1 MSVSTR
7 ITRRDFLRHA
17 GVGTGALVF
26 GSYISPT
33 GLFGDYL
40 LPYAAPL
47 DPFPEDPK
55 GLPHFVLIEPVLG
68 TIIIMSHRSE
78 MGQGIRSSLAAV
90 LADEL
95 EADWSRVVVRQAD
108 AEALRY
114 AVPNPYRNTNPG
126 SLPTYP
132 IPEEFSQFVDSSR
145 SMALYYKAMRGTGA
159 GIRLVLIRAAA
170 KKWGV
175 KPEECEAV
183 QHKVRHKATGRHFDY
198 GNPLLL
204 LEAGKLGKKQPPT
217 YKEVTDAFK
226 PSTGWRFIN
235 KENMPFVDAKDMA
248 TGKAVYGAD
257 VDLPGMMTAM
267 IVRCPVA
274 NGKVKKFDDRAARAV
289 PGVKWVE
296 EVLPDGFPIVGG
308 VGGGFMPHAGVAVV
322 AENTWAA
329 LQGYRALKDK
339 VEWDLGDPIAAD
351 NAKYDSV
358 EFRKELEKNTKNT
371 DHGDNKQLRNKGD
384 VYPVLNSHPNPVVR
398 SYYVPHLA
406 QTPMEP
412 PVAVARYEN
421 GRCEVWAP
429 TQGPEVM
436 QHYVGLALLRPTFKQ
451 LPEWLLWQVNAHD
464 ESNFQ
469 CAPYLWDAQERF
481 NKKLGEVLAGPASPP
496 LDLPELI
503 RRRDALKK
511 EVRDKVKVH
520 ATLLGG
526 GFGRKS
532 KPDYGV
538 EAAFLASKHPGVPIR
553 VQWTREDDIKFSYHN
568 AASVQYFEA
577 AQDGAGKTTALLQRS
592 AFTSF
597 FATLYPSAPPL
608 FAAARAATLNG
619 GEYPFGSGIERG
631 HGLEDNPFNLKNLR
645 IENCRAENHV
655 RTGWMRSVANI
666 YHAFGICSFA
676 DELAVAARRDSK
688 DYLLELIGEGRS
700 LNQKA
705 LADEGVEFFDNN
717 AFPMDVCGTPYK
729 VIEAYPADTQRLK
742 KVIERVAMESG
753 WDDKVKQYKGM
764 PGRGLGI
771 GAHRAFLSYVAMV
784 IDVTLT
790 DAKDIAG
797 GVLKDSAGNVV
808 KELKINEIWAAID
821 CGIAVNVDRVS
832 AQVEGGVVYGLSL
845 ALRGEITLK
854 KGAVEQNN
862 FDDYP
867 VLRLYQTPKIN
878 VIIMPPHPEP
888 NGDHPDDPVN
898 DAIPTGVGEPPTA
911 PVAPCLANA
920 IAAAGGP
927 RIREVPFFRFVQ
939 IP

>member
-1 MSVSTR
+1 MSIFTR

-17 GVGTGALVF
+17 GIGTGALVV
-26 GSYISPT
+26 GCYISPR
-33 GLFGDYL
+33 GLLAEYL
-40 LPYAAPL
+40 FPITADL
-47 DPFPEDPK
+47 DKDPQ
-55 GLPHFVLIEPVLG
+55 GHPHFVAIEPLLG

-108 AEALRY
+108 ADALRY
-114 AVPNPYRNTNPG
+114 AVPNPYLAPHPE
-126 SLPTYP
+126 SLPKYP
-132 IPEEFSQFVDSSR
+132 VPEEFSQFVDSSR
-145 SMALYYKAMRGTGA
+145 SMALYYSAMRGIGA
-159 GIRLVLIRAAA
+159 GLRLVLVKAAA

-175 KPEECEAV
+175 AETECEAV

-198 GNPLLL
+198 GNLLL
-204 LEAGKLGKKQPPT
+204 LKEAQSFAKNPPSYEEVKK
-217 YKEVTDAFK
+217 ALK
-226 PSTGWRFIN
+226 PSTEWRFIN

-274 NGKVKKFDDRAARAV
+274 NGKVKKFDDRAALAV

-308 VGGGFMPHAGVAVV
+308 VGGGFIPHAGVAVV

-339 VEWDLGDPIAAD
+339 VEWDLGDPIAAG

-358 EFRKELEKNTKNT
+358 KYRKELAENTENR
-371 DHGDNKQLRNKGD
+371 DNKPENRGNQCRNKGD
-384 VYPVLNSHPNPVVR
+384 VDAVFALQPNLVAR

-436 QHYVGLALLRPTFKQ
+436 QHIVGLALLRPKLEQ
-451 LPEWLLWQVNAHD
+451 QPEWLLWQVNAHD
-464 ESNFQ
+464 ESNFE
-469 CAPYLWDAQERF
+469 CAPFLWTAQKHF
-481 NKKLGEVLAGPASPP
+481 NEELGKVLGGLLGLPP
-496 LDLPELI
+496 LDLPALI
-503 RRRDALKK
+503 KLRDDLKK

-520 ATLLGG
+520 VTLLGG

-553 VQWTREDDIKFSYHN
+553 VQWTREDDIRFSYHN
-568 AASVQYFEA
+568 AASIQYFKA

-597 FATLYPSAPPL
+597 FATLFPRAPEL
-608 FAAARAATLNG
+608 AAAARAATLNG

-631 HGLEDNPFNLKNLR
+631 HGLEDNPFDLENLR
-645 IENCRAENHV
+645 IENCRAENHI

-676 DELAVAARRDSK
+676 DELAVAAGRDSK
-688 DYLLELIGEGRS
+688 DYLLELIGKGRS
-700 LNQKA
+700 FSKKDFE
-705 LADEGVEFFDNN
+705 DEGVMFFDNN
-717 AFPMDVCGTPYK
+717 AFPLDACGTPFK
-729 VIEAYPADTQRLK
+729 VLPPYPADTRRLRD
-742 KVIERVAMESG
+742 VIKRVAMESG

-771 GAHRAFLSYVAMV
+771 AAHRAFLSYVAMV

-790 DAKDIAG
+790 DAKDGAG
-797 GVLKDSAGNVV
+797 NVVKDSQGNVV
-808 KELKINEIWAAID
+808 KELKINEIYAAID
-821 CGIAVNVDRVS
+821 CGIAVNVDRVK

-845 ALRGEITLK
+845 ALRGEITVE
-854 KGAVEQNN
+854 KGAVVQNN

-878 VIIMPPHPEP
+878 IIIMPPRL
-888 NGDHPDDPVN
+888 DPDSANPDPDN
-898 DAIPTGVGEPPTA
+898 AIPTGVGEPPTA
-911 PVAPCLANA
+911 PVAPALANA

>member
-1 MSVSTR
+1 MSVFSR

-17 GVGTGALVF
+17 GVGTGALVV

-33 GLFGDYL
+33 GLLGEYL

-55 GLPHFVLIEPVLG
+55 GLAHFVLIEPLLG

-108 AEALRY
+108 ADALRY

-132 IPEEFSQFVDSSR
+132 VPEEFSQFVDSSR
-145 SMALYYKAMRGTGA
+145 SMALYYSAMRGIGA
-159 GIRLVLIRAAA
+159 GIRLVLVAAA
-170 KKWGV
+170 AQKWGV

-183 QHKVRHKATGRHFDY
+183 QHKVHHKATGRHFDY

-204 LEAGKLGKKQPPT
+204 LEAGKLAKKHPPT
-217 YKEVTDAFK
+217 LEEVTKAQK
-226 PSTGWRFIN
+226 KSTEWRFIN
-235 KENMPFVDAKDMA
+235 KETPMPFVDAKDMA

-274 NGKVKKFDDRAARAV
+274 NGKVKQFDGRAALAV

-308 VGGGFMPHAGVAVV
+308 VGSAFIPHAGVAVV

-339 VEWDLGDPIAAD
+339 VEWDLGDPIAAG

-358 EFRKELEKNTKNT
+358 KFRDELMTSTGEKGN
-371 DHGDNKQLRNKGD
+371 QCRNKGD
-384 VYPVLNSHPNPVVR
+384 VYAVFEQHPHVVEQ

-412 PVAVARYEN
+412 PVAIARYEH

-436 QHYVGLALLRPTFKQ
+436 QHIVGLALLRPKAAQ

-464 ESNFQ
+464 ESNFE
-469 CAPYLWDAQERF
+469 CAPYLWIAQQRF
-481 NKKLGEVLAGPASPP
+481 NEVLGKVLGGPSGPP
-496 LDLPELI
+496 LDLPALI
-503 RRRDALKK
+503 KLRDDLKK

-520 ATLLGG
+520 PTLLGG

-553 VQWTREDDIKFSYHN
+553 VQWTREDDIRFSYHN
-568 AASVQYFEA
+568 AASVQYFKA

-597 FATLYPSAPPL
+597 FATLFPRAPEL
-608 FAAARAATLNG
+608 YVAARAATLNG

-631 HGLEDNPFNLKNLR
+631 HGLEDNPFDLENLR
-645 IENCRAENHV
+645 IENCRAENHI

-676 DELAVAARRDSK
+676 DELAVAAGRDSK
-688 DYLLELIGEGRS
+688 DYLLELIGKGRS
-700 LNQKA
+700 FHKKDFE
-705 LADEGVEFFDNN
+705 DEGVVFFDNN
-717 AFPMDVCGTPYK
+717 AFPLDACGTPYK
-729 VIEAYPADTQRLK
+729 VLPPYPADTRRLQA
-742 KVIERVAMESG
+742 VIKRVAMESG
-753 WDDKVKQYKGM
+753 WDDKVKQYKSM

-771 GAHRAFLSYVAMV
+771 AAHRAFLSYVAMV

-790 DAKDIAG
+790 DAKDGAG
-797 GVLKDSAGNVV
+797 NVLKDGAGNV
-808 KELKINEIWAAID
+808 LKQLAINEIYAAID
-821 CGIAVNVDRVS
+821 CGIAVNVDRVK

-845 ALRGEITLK
+845 ALRGEITVK
-854 KGAVEQNN
+854 RGAVEQNN

-867 VLRLYQTPKIN
+867 VLRIYQTPKIN
-878 VIIMPPHPEP
+878 IIIMPPRL
-888 NGDHPDDPVN
+888 DPDSANPDPDN
-898 DAIPTGVGEPPTA
+898 AIPTGVGEPPTA

>member
-1 MSVSTR
+1 MSVITR

-26 GSYISPT
+26 GSYISST
-33 GLFGDYL
+33 GLLAGYL
-40 LPYAAPL
+40 FPITAPL
-47 DPFPEDPK
+47 DADPQ
-55 GLPHFVLIEPVLG
+55 GHPHFVAIEPLHG

-108 AEALRY
+108 ADALRY
-114 AVPNPYRNTNPG
+114 AVPNPYLAQHPE
-126 SLPTYP
+126 SLPKYP
-132 IPEEFSQFVDSSR
+132 VPEEFSQFVDSSR
-145 SMALYYKAMRGTGA
+145 SMALYYSAMRGIGA
-159 GIRLVLIRAAA
+159 GIRLVLVRAAA

-175 KPEECEAV
+175 DPAECEAV
-183 QHKVRHKATGRHFDY
+183 QHKVRHKASGRSFDY
-198 GNPLLL
+198 GNLLL
-204 LEAGKLGKKQPPT
+204 LAEAKKFAKNPPT
-217 YKEVTDAFK
+217 FDEVTKALK
-226 PSTGWRFIN
+226 PSKEWRFIN
-235 KENMPFVDAKDMA
+235 KEIAPSAAFVDVKDMA

-257 VDLPGMMTAM
+257 VVLPGMMTAM

-274 NGKVKKFDDRAARAV
+274 NGQVKSFDDRAALAV

-296 EVLPDGFPIVGG
+296 RVLPDGFPMVGG
-308 VGGGFMPHAGVAVV
+308 VGSGFIPHAGVAVV

-329 LQGYRALKDK
+329 LQGYRALRDK
-339 VEWDLGDPIAAD
+339 VEWDLEWDPIAAG

-358 EFRKELEKNTKNT
+358 KFRDELMTSTGEKGN
-371 DHGDNKQLRNKGD
+371 QCRNKGD
-384 VYPVLNSHPNPVVR
+384 VYAAFELHPGIVER

-421 GRCEVWAP
+421 GRWEVWAP

-436 QHYVGLALLRPTFKQ
+436 QHYVGLAMLRPKAAQ

-464 ESNFQ
+464 ESNFE
-469 CAPYLWDAQERF
+469 CAPFLWKAQQRF
-481 NKKLGEVLAGPASPP
+481 NEELGKALGG
-496 LDLPELI
+496 LDLPALI
-503 RRRDALKK
+503 KRRDALKE
-511 EVRDKVKVH
+511 EVRAKVCVH
-520 ATLLGG
+520 PTLLGG

-532 KPDYGV
+532 KPDYGL
-538 EAAFLASKHPGVPIR
+538 EAAFLATKHPGVPIR
-553 VQWTREDDIKFSYHN
+553 VQWTREDDIHFSYHN
-568 AASVQYFEA
+568 AASVQHFKA

-597 FATLYPSAPPL
+597 FATLFPSAPEL
-608 FAAARAATLNG
+608 FAASRAATLNG

-631 HGLEDNPFNLKNLR
+631 HGLEDNPFELDNLR
-645 IENCRAENHV
+645 IENCKAENHV

-676 DELAVAARRDSK
+676 DELAVAAGRDSK
-688 DYLLELIGEGRS
+688 DYLLELIGKGKVLDLPS
-700 LNQKA
+700 
-705 LADEGVEFFDNN
+705 EGVEFFDNN
-717 AFPMDVCGTPYK
+717 AFPMDACGTPYK
-729 VIEAYPADTQRLK
+729 VLPAYPADTRRLRR
-742 KVIERVAMESG
+742 VIERVAMESG
-753 WDDKVKQYKGM
+753 WDDKMKQYKGT
-764 PGRGLGI
+764 GRGLGI
-771 GAHRAFLSYVAMV
+771 AAHRCFLSYVATV

-790 DAKDIAG
+790 DAKDSTGNA
-797 GVLKDSAGNVV
+797 VKDSEGNAV
-808 KELKINEIWAAID
+808 KELAINEIYTAID
-821 CGIAVNVDRVS
+821 CGIAVNVDRVK
-832 AQVEGGVVYGLSL
+832 AQMEGGVVYGLSL

-867 VLRLYQTPKIN
+867 VLRLCQTPKIHP
-878 VIIMPPHPEP
+878 IIMPPRLDPDSP
-888 NGDHPDDPVN
+888 NPDPDN
-898 DAIPTGVGEPPTA
+898 AIPTGVGEPPTA
-911 PVAPCLANA
+911 PVAPALANA

-939 IP
+939 VP

>member
-1 MSVSTR
+1 MSVITR

-33 GLFGDYL
+33 GLLADYL
-40 LPYAAPL
+40 FPITAPL
-47 DPFPEDPK
+47 DADAQ
-55 GLPHFVLIEPVLG
+55 GHPHFVAIEPLHG

-108 AEALRY
+108 ADALRY
-114 AVPNPYRNTNPG
+114 AVPNPYMAQHPE
-126 SLPTYP
+126 SLPQYP
-132 IPEEFSQFVDSSR
+132 VPEEFSQFVDSSR
-145 SMALYYKAMRGTGA
+145 SMALYYSAMRGIGA
-159 GIRLVLIRAAA
+159 GIRLVLVHAAA
-170 KKWGV
+170 NRFGV
-175 KPEECEAV
+175 LPSECEAR
-183 QHKVRHKATGRHFDY
+183 QHKVWRKGTNHSMDY
-198 GNPLLL
+198 GNLLL
-204 LEAGKLGKKQPPT
+204 LAEAKKLGKKPPT
-217 YKEVTDAFK
+217 FDEVTKALK
-226 PSTGWRFIN
+226 PSKEWRFIN
-235 KENMPFVDAKDMA
+235 KENVPPSARFVDVKDMA

-274 NGKVKKFDDRAARAV
+274 NGKVKKFDDRTALAV

-296 EVLPDGFPIVGG
+296 EVLPENFPIVGG
-308 VGGGFMPHAGVAVV
+308 VGSGFIPHAGVAVV

-339 VEWDLGDPIAAD
+339 VEWDLEWHDIAKG
-351 NAKYDSV
+351 NAKYDSAK
-358 EFRKELEKNTKNT
+358 FRDELEKST
-371 DHGDNKQLRNKGD
+371 GDEEKSKNKQCRNKGD
-384 VYPVLNSHPNPVVR
+384 VYAAFDLHPSIVER

-436 QHYVGLALLRPTFKQ
+436 QHYIGLALLRPKLEQ
-451 LPEWLLWQVNAHD
+451 LPEWLLWQVNSHD
-464 ESNFQ
+464 ESNFE
-469 CAPYLWDAQERF
+469 CAEFLWRAQERF
-481 NKKLGEVLAGPASPP
+481 NAELGKALGG
-496 LDLPELI
+496 LDLA
-503 RRRDALKK
+503 ALKK
-511 EVRDKVKVH
+511 RRDDLKAEVRCKVKVH
-520 ATLLGG
+520 PTLLGG

-532 KPDYGV
+532 KPDYGL
-538 EAAFLASKHPGVPIR
+538 EAAFLAAKHPGVPIR
-553 VQWTREDDIKFSYHN
+553 VQWTREDDIHFSYHN
-568 AASVQYFEA
+568 AASVQHFKA

-597 FATLYPSAPPL
+597 FATLFSTASDL
-608 FAAARAATLNG
+608 DKASRAATLNG

-631 HGLEDNPFNLKNLR
+631 HGLEDNPFKLENLR

-676 DELAVAARRDSK
+676 DELAVAAGRDSK
-688 DYLLELIGEGRS
+688 DYLIELIGDGEV
-700 LNQKA
+700 LDLPAEK
-705 LADEGVEFFDNN
+705 VEFFDNN
-717 AFPMDVCGTPYK
+717 AFPMQECGRPFK
-729 VIEAYPADTQRLK
+729 VLPAYPADTRRLRG
-742 KVIERVAMESG
+742 VIEQVATESG
-753 WDDKVKQYKGM
+753 WKDKVKQYKGM

-771 GAHRAFLSYVAMV
+771 AAHRCFLSYVAMV

-790 DAKDIAG
+790 DAKDSDG
-797 GVLKDSAGNVV
+797 KDV

-821 CGIAVNVDRVS
+821 CGIAVNVDRVK

-878 VIIMPPHPEP
+878 VIIMPPHREP
-888 NGDHPDDPVN
+888 NGAHPDDPVN

-911 PVAPCLANA
+911 PVAPALANA

-939 IP
+939 VP

>member
-1 MSVSTR
+1 MSVFTR

-17 GVGTGALVF
+17 GVGTGALVV
-26 GSYISPT
+26 GCYISPT
-33 GLFGDYL
+33 GLLAEYL
-40 LPYAAPL
+40 FPITAPL
-47 DPFPEDPK
+47 DADSQ
-55 GLPHFVLIEPVLG
+55 GHPHFVAIEPLLG

-108 AEALRY
+108 ADALRY
-114 AVPNPYRNTNPG
+114 AVPNPYLAQHPE
-126 SLPTYP
+126 SLPKYP
-132 IPEEFSQFVDSSR
+132 VPEEFSQFVDSSR
-145 SMALYYKAMRGTGA
+145 SMALYYSAMRGIGA
-159 GIRLVLIRAAA
+159 GLRLVLVRSAA

-175 KPEECEAV
+175 DPAECEAV
-183 QHKVRHKATGRHFDY
+183 QHKVRHKASGRSFDY
-198 GNPLLL
+198 GSLSLLK
-204 LEAGKLGKKQPPT
+204 EAQKFAKNPPT
-217 YKEVTDAFK
+217 FDEVMKALK
-226 PSTGWRFIN
+226 PSKEWRFIN
-235 KENMPFVDAKDMA
+235 KETPMPFVDAKDMA

-274 NGKVKKFDDRAARAV
+274 NGKVKSFDPKAALAV

-296 EVLPDGFPIVGG
+296 EVLPENLPIVGG
-308 VGGGFMPHAGVAVV
+308 VGSGFIPHAGVAVV

-339 VEWDLGDPIAAD
+339 VEWDLEWHDIAKG
-351 NAKYDSV
+351 NAKYDSAK
-358 EFRKELEKNTKNT
+358 FRDELEKSTSDEEKSK
-371 DHGDNKQLRNKGD
+371 NKQCRDKGN
-384 VYPVLNSHPNPVVR
+384 VYSVLGSHPNPVER

-412 PVAVARYEN
+412 PVAVACYEN
-421 GRCEVWAP
+421 GRWEVWAP

-436 QHYVGLALLRPTFKQ
+436 QHYVGLALLRPKLEQ
-451 LPEWLLWQVNAHD
+451 LPEWLLWQVNAHN
-464 ESNFQ
+464 ESNFE
-469 CAPYLWDAQERF
+469 CADYLWTAQDQF
-481 NKKLGEVLAGPASPP
+481 NKKLGQVLAGPDRPP
-496 LDLPELI
+496 LDLPELMK
-503 RRRDALKK
+503 RRDALKD
-511 EVRDKVKVH
+511 EVRKKVKVH
-520 ATLLGG
+520 PTLLGG

-532 KPDYGV
+532 KPDYGL
-538 EAAFLASKHPGVPIR
+538 EAAFLATKHPGVPIR
-553 VQWTREDDIKFSYHN
+553 VQWTREDDIHFSYHN
-568 AASVQYFEA
+568 AASVQHFKA

-597 FATLYPSAPPL
+597 FATLFPIPDPQLSKDVNEL
-608 FAAARAATLNG
+608 NKCSRAATLNG

-631 HGLEDNPFNLKNLR
+631 HGLEDNPFHLDNLR
-645 IENCRAENHV
+645 IENCRVDNHV

-676 DELAVAARRDSK
+676 DELAVAAGRDSK
-688 DYLLELIGEGRS
+688 DYLIELIGDGEV
-700 LNQKA
+700 LDLPAEK
-705 LADEGVEFFDNN
+705 VEFFDNN
-717 AFPMDVCGTPYK
+717 AFPMQECGRPFK
-729 VIEAYPADTQRLK
+729 VLPAYPADTRRLRG
-742 KVIERVAMESG
+742 VIEQVATESG
-753 WDDKVKQYKGM
+753 WKDKVKQYKGM

-771 GAHRAFLSYVAMV
+771 AAHRCFLSYVAMV

-790 DAKDIAG
+790 DAKDSDG
-797 GVLKDSAGNVV
+797 KDV

-878 VIIMPPHPEP
+878 VIIMPPHREP
-888 NGDHPDDPVN
+888 NGAHPDDPVN

>member
-1 MSVSTR
+1 MSVFTR

-17 GVGTGALVF
+17 GVGTGALVV
-26 GSYISPT
+26 GCYISPT
-33 GLFGDYL
+33 GLLAEYL
-40 LPYAAPL
+40 FPITAPL
-47 DPFPEDPK
+47 DADAQ
-55 GLPHFVLIEPVLG
+55 GHPHFVAIEPLLG

-108 AEALRY
+108 ADALRY
-114 AVPNPYRNTNPG
+114 AVPNPYLAPHPE
-126 SLPTYP
+126 SLPKYP
-132 IPEEFSQFVDSSR
+132 VPEEFSQFVDSSR
-145 SMALYYKAMRGTGA
+145 SMALYYSAMRGIGA
-159 GIRLVLIRAAA
+159 GIRLVLVRAAA

-175 KPEECEAV
+175 DPAECEAV
-183 QHKVRHKATGRHFDY
+183 QHKVRHKASGRSLDY
-198 GNPLLL
+198 GSLSLLK
-204 LEAGKLGKKQPPT
+204 EAQKFAKNPPT
-217 YKEVTDAFK
+217 FDEVMKALK
-226 PSTGWRFIN
+226 PSTEWRFIN
-235 KENMPFVDAKDMA
+235 KEKPMPFVDAKDMA

-274 NGKVKKFDDRAARAV
+274 NGKVKSFDDKAALAV

-296 EVLPDGFPIVGG
+296 MVLPDDFPIVGG

-322 AENTWAA
+322 AVNTWAA
-329 LQGYRALKDK
+329 LQGYRALKEK
-339 VEWDLGDPIAAD
+339 VEWDLEWAPIAAG

-358 EFRKELEKNTKNT
+358 KFRDELKKSTEESPTEEKP
-371 DHGDNKQLRNKGD
+371 NKLLRNKGN
-384 VYPVLNSHPNPVVR
+384 VYAVLNSHPNPVER

-421 GRCEVWAP
+421 GRWEVWAP

-436 QHYVGLALLRPTFKQ
+436 QHYVGLAMLRPKAEQ
-451 LPEWLLWQVNAHD
+451 LPEWLLWQVNSHD
-464 ESNFQ
+464 ESNFE
-469 CAPYLWDAQERF
+469 CAEFLWKAQQRF
-481 NKKLGEVLAGPASPP
+481 NEDLGKALAPGGPP
-496 LDLPELI
+496 LDLATLKK
-503 RRRDALKK
+503 RRDDLKA
-511 EVRDKVKVH
+511 EVRAKVKVH
-520 ATLLGG
+520 PTLLGG

-532 KPDYGV
+532 KPDYGL
-538 EAAFLASKHPGVPIR
+538 EAAFLATKHPGVPIR

-568 AASVQYFEA
+568 AASVQHFKA
-577 AQDGAGKTTALLQRS
+577 AQDGAGRATALLQRS

-597 FATLYPSAPPL
+597 FGTLFPAAPEL
-608 FAAARAATLNG
+608 FASARAATLNG

-631 HGLEDNPFNLKNLR
+631 HGLEDNPFDLENLR
-645 IENCRAENHV
+645 IENCKAENHI

-676 DELAVAARRDSK
+676 DELAVAAGRDSK
-688 DYLLELIGEGRS
+688 DYLLELIGKGKVLDLPAEH
-700 LNQKA
+700 
-705 LADEGVEFFDNN
+705 VEFFDNN
-717 AFPMDVCGTPYK
+717 AFPMDACGTPFK
-729 VIEAYPADTQRLK
+729 VLPAYPCDTRRLK
-742 KVIERVAMESG
+742 AVVKQVAMKSG

-771 GAHRAFLSYVAMV
+771 AAHRAFLSYVAMV

-790 DAKDIAG
+790 DAKDSEG
-797 GVLKDSAGNVV
+797 KDV

-821 CGIAVNVDRVS
+821 CGIAVNVDRVK

-845 ALRGEITLK
+845 ALRGEITVK
-854 KGAVEQNN
+854 RGAVEQNN

-878 VIIMPPHPEP
+878 IIIMPPRLDPDSPNPEP
-888 NGDHPDDPVN
+888 DK
-898 DAIPTGVGEPPTA
+898 AIPTGVGEPPTA
-911 PVAPCLANA
+911 PVAPALANA

>member
-1 MSVSTR
+1 MSVITR

-17 GVGTGALVF
+17 GIGTGALVF
-26 GSYISPT
+26 GAYVSRT
-33 GLFGDYL
+33 GLLADYL
-40 LPYAAPL
+40 FPITAPL
-47 DPFPEDPK
+47 DADPQ
-55 GLPHFVLIEPVLG
+55 GHPHFVAIEPLLG

-78 MGQGIRSSLAAV
+78 MGQGTRSSLAAV

-108 AEALRY
+108 ADALRY
-114 AVPNPYRNTNPG
+114 AVPNPYLAQHPE
-126 SLPTYP
+126 SLPKFP
-132 IPEEFSQFVDSSR
+132 VPEEFSQFVDSSR
-145 SMALYYKAMRGTGA
+145 SMALYYSAMRGIGA
-159 GIRLVLIRAAA
+159 GIRLVLVRAAA
-170 KKWGV
+170 TVWGV

-183 QHKVRHKATGRHFDY
+183 QHKVRHKGSGSSFDY
-198 GNPLLL
+198 GNLRLLK
-204 LEAGKLGKKQPPT
+204 AAQKFAKNPPT
-217 YKEVTDAFK
+217 FDEVTKFLK
-226 PSTGWRFIN
+226 PSKDWRFIN
-235 KENMPFVDAKDMA
+235 KEIAPSAAFVDVKDMA

-257 VDLPGMMTAM
+257 VVLPGMMTAM
-267 IVRCPVA
+267 VVRCPVA
-274 NGKVKKFDDRAARAV
+274 NGKVKSFDAKAALAV

-296 EVLPDGFPIVGG
+296 KVLPDDFPIVGG
-308 VGGGFMPHAGVAVV
+308 VGSGFIPHAGVAVV

-329 LQGYRALKDK
+329 LQGYRALRDK
-339 VEWDLGDPIAAD
+339 VEWDLEWHEIARG
-351 NAKYDSV
+351 NAKYDSAK
-358 EFRKELEKNTKNT
+358 FRAELEKST
-371 DHGDNKQLRNKGD
+371 GDEEKGKNKQCRNKGD
-384 VYPVLNSHPNPVVR
+384 VYAAFELHPSIVER

-412 PVAVARYEN
+412 PAAVACYQN
-421 GRCEVWAP
+421 GRWEVWAP

-436 QHYVGLALLRPTFKQ
+436 QHYVGLAMLRPRAEQ
-451 LPEWLLWQVNAHD
+451 LPEWLLWQVNSHD
-464 ESNFQ
+464 ESNFE
-469 CAPYLWDAQERF
+469 CAEYLWKAQDRF
-481 NKKLGEVLAGPASPP
+481 NTELGKALGG
-496 LDLPELI
+496 LDLP
-503 RRRDALKK
+503 ALKK
-511 EVRDKVKVH
+511 RRDDLKAEVRLKVKVH
-520 ATLLGG
+520 PTLLGG

-532 KPDYGV
+532 KPDYGL
-538 EAAFLASKHPGVPIR
+538 EAAFLATKHPGVPIR
-553 VQWTREDDIKFSYHN
+553 VQWTREDDVHFSYHN
-568 AASVQYFEA
+568 AASVQHFKA

-597 FATLYPSAPPL
+597 FATLFPIPDPQLPESVNEL
-608 FAAARAATLNG
+608 NKSSRAATLNG

-631 HGLEDNPFNLKNLR
+631 HGLEDNPYELENLR

-676 DELAVAARRDSK
+676 DELAVAAGRDSK
-688 DYLLELIGEGRS
+688 DYLLELIGKGRS
-700 LNQKA
+700 LHQKD

-717 AFPMDVCGTPYK
+717 AFPMDACGTPFK
-729 VIEAYPADTQRLK
+729 VLPAYPADTRRLRDVVK
-742 KVIERVAMESG
+742 RVATESG
-753 WDDKVKQYKGM
+753 WDDKVKSYKGM

-771 GAHRAFLSYVAMV
+771 AAHRAFLSYVALV

-790 DAKDIAG
+790 DAKDG
-797 GVLKDSAGNVV
+797 DGKDV

-821 CGIAVNVDRVS
+821 CGIAVNVDRVR

-878 VIIMPPHPEP
+878 VIIMPPHP
-888 NGDHPDDPVN
+888 DPDKPPDPAT
-898 DAIPTGVGEPPTA
+898 DPDGAIPTGVGEPPTA
-911 PVAPCLANA
+911 PVAPALANA

-939 IP
+939 LP

>member
-1 MSVSTR
+1 MSVITR

-17 GVGTGALVF
+17 GIGTGALVF
-26 GSYISPT
+26 GSYVSST
-33 GLFGDYL
+33 GLLADYL
-40 LPYAAPL
+40 FPISAPL
-47 DPFPEDPK
+47 DADTQ
-55 GLPHFVLIEPVLG
+55 GNPHFVAIEPLHG

-108 AEALRY
+108 ADALRY
-114 AVPNPYRNTNPG
+114 AVPNPYLAPHPE
-126 SLPTYP
+126 SLPKFP
-132 IPEEFSQFVDSSR
+132 VPEEFSQFVDSSR
-145 SMALYYKAMRGTGA
+145 SMALYYSAMRGIGA
-159 GIRLVLIRAAA
+159 GIRLVLVRAAA

-183 QHKVRHKATGRHFDY
+183 QHKVRHKASGRSFDY
-198 GNPLLL
+198 GNLLL
-204 LEAGKLGKKQPPT
+204 LGEAKKFAKNPPT
-217 YKEVTDAFK
+217 FDEVTKALK
-226 PSTGWRFIN
+226 PSKEWRFIN
-235 KENMPFVDAKDMA
+235 QDLKEKTPSVDAKDMA
-248 TGKAVYGAD
+248 AGKAVYGAD

-274 NGKVKKFDDRAARAV
+274 NGKVKSFDGRAALAV

-296 EVLPDGFPIVGG
+296 KVVPDDFPIIGG
-308 VGGGFMPHAGVAVV
+308 VGGNFMPHAGVAVV

-339 VEWDLGDPIAAD
+339 VEWDLEWDPIAAG

-358 EFRKELEKNTKNT
+358 KFRDELMTSTGEKGN
-371 DHGDNKQLRNKGD
+371 QCRNKGD
-384 VYPVLNSHPNPVVR
+384 VDAAFALHPSIVEQ

-412 PVAVARYEN
+412 PVAVARCEH

-436 QHYVGLALLRPTFKQ
+436 QHYVGLALLRPKLEQ
-451 LPEWLLWQVNAHD
+451 VPEWFLWQVNAHD
-464 ESNFQ
+464 ESNFE
-469 CAPYLWDAQERF
+469 CAPYLWQAQQRF
-481 NKKLGEVLAGPASPP
+481 NEELGKELGRGRGGPP
-496 LDLPELI
+496 LDLPALI
-503 RRRDALKK
+503 KLRDDLKK
-511 EVRDKVKVH
+511 EVRAKVKVH
-520 ATLLGG
+520 PTLLGG

-532 KPDYGV
+532 KPDYAV

-553 VQWTREDDIKFSYHN
+553 VQWTREDDIRFSYHN
-568 AASVQYFEA
+568 AASVQHFKA

-597 FATLYPSAPPL
+597 FATLFPRAPEL

-631 HGLEDNPFNLKNLR
+631 HGLEDNPFDLENLR
-645 IENCRAENHV
+645 IENCKAENHI

-676 DELAVAARRDSK
+676 DELAVAAGRDSK
-688 DYLLELIGEGRS
+688 DYLLELIGKGRS
-700 LNQKA
+700 YHQKD
-705 LADEGVEFFDNN
+705 LEDEGVKFFDNN
-717 AFPMDVCGTPYK
+717 AFPMDACGTPYK
-729 VIEAYPADTQRLK
+729 VLPAYPADTRRLRA
-742 KVIERVAMESG
+742 VVERVARESG
-753 WDDKVKQYKGM
+753 WDDKVRQYKGM
-764 PGRGLGI
+764 PGRGMGI
-771 GAHRAFLSYVAMV
+771 AAHRAFLSYVAMV
-784 IDVTLT
+784 IDVTLA
-790 DAKDIAG
+790 DAKDSDG
-797 GVLKDSAGNVV
+797 KDV

-821 CGIAVNVDRVS
+821 CGIAVNVDRVK

-845 ALRGEITLK
+845 ALRGEITVK
-854 KGAVEQNN
+854 RGAVEQNN
-862 FDDYP
+862 FNDYP

-878 VIIMPPHPEP
+878 IIIMPPRL
-888 NGDHPDDPVN
+888 DPDSANPDPDN
-898 DAIPTGVGEPPTA
+898 AIPTGVGEPPTA
-911 PVAPCLANA
+911 PVAPALANA

>member
-1 MSVSTR
+1 MSVITR

-26 GSYISPT
+26 GSYISQT
-33 GLFGDYL
+33 GLLADYL
-40 LPYAAPL
+40 FPITAPL
-47 DPFPEDPK
+47 DADVQ
-55 GLPHFVLIEPVLG
+55 GNPHFVAIEPLHG

-108 AEALRY
+108 ADALRY
-114 AVPNPYRNTNPG
+114 AVSNPYLAQHPE
-126 SLPTYP
+126 SLPKFP
-132 IPEEFSQFVDSSR
+132 VPEDFSQFVDSSR
-145 SMALYYKAMRGTGA
+145 SMALYYSAMRGIGA
-159 GIRLVLIRAAA
+159 GIRLVLVRAAA

-175 KPEECEAV
+175 APGECEAV
-183 QHKVRHKATGRHFDY
+183 QHKVRHRASGRSYDY
-198 GNPLLL
+198 GNLLL
-204 LEAGKLGKKQPPT
+204 LAEAKKFAKNPPT
-217 YKEVTDAFK
+217 FDEVTKALK
-226 PSTGWRFIN
+226 PSSEWRFIN
-235 KENMPFVDAKDMA
+235 KDVKEKTPFVDAKNMA

-257 VDLPGMMTAM
+257 VELPGMMTAM

-274 NGKVKKFDDRAARAV
+274 NGKVKSFDDKAALAV

-296 EVLPDGFPIVGG
+296 KVVPDDFPVVGG
-308 VGGGFMPHAGVAVV
+308 VGGGFMPHSGVAVV

-329 LQGYRALKDK
+329 LEGYRALRDK
-339 VEWDLGDPIAAD
+339 VEWDLAWDPIAVG

-358 EFRKELEKNTKNT
+358 KFRDELMQSTSEKGNLCR
-371 DHGDNKQLRNKGD
+371 DKGD
-384 VYPVLNSHPNPVVR
+384 VYAAFELHPGIVER

-421 GRCEVWAP
+421 GHCEVWAP

-436 QHYVGLALLRPTFKQ
+436 QHYVGLALLRPTLAQ
-451 LPEWLLWQVNAHD
+451 LPEWFLWQVNARD
-464 ESNFQ
+464 ESNFE
-469 CAPYLWDAQERF
+469 CAPFLWKAQQRF
-481 NKKLGEVLAGPASPP
+481 NEELGKALGG
-496 LDLPELI
+496 LDLPALI
-503 RRRDALKK
+503 KRRDALKA
-511 EVRDKVKVH
+511 EVRAKVKVH
-520 ATLLGG
+520 VTLLGG

-532 KPDYGV
+532 KPDYAV

-553 VQWTREDDIKFSYHN
+553 VQWTREDDIRFSYHN
-568 AASVQYFEA
+568 AASVQHFKA

-597 FATLYPSAPPL
+597 FGTLFSPTPDL

-619 GEYPFGSGIERG
+619 GTYPFGSGIERG
-631 HGLEDNPFNLKNLR
+631 HGLEDNPFELDNLR
-645 IENCRAENHV
+645 IENCKAENHI

-676 DELAVAARRDSK
+676 DELAVAAGRDSK
-688 DYLLELIGEGRS
+688 DYLLELIGKGKVLDLPAE
-700 LNQKA
+700 K
-705 LADEGVEFFDNN
+705 VEFFDNN
-717 AFPMDVCGTPYK
+717 AFPMDACGTPYK
-729 VIEAYPADTQRLK
+729 VLPAYPADTRRLRA
-742 KVIERVAMESG
+742 VVERVARESG
-753 WDDKVKQYKGM
+753 WDDKAKRYKGM

-771 GAHRAFLSYVAMV
+771 AGHRAFLSYVGMV

-790 DAKDIAG
+790 DAKD
-797 GVLKDSAGNVV
+797 SAGNVV
-808 KELKINEIWAAID
+808 KDSAGKDLKELTINEIWAAID
-821 CGIAVNVDRVS
+821 CGIAVNVDRVR

-845 ALRGEITLK
+845 ALRGEITVK
-854 KGAVEQNN
+854 RGAVEQNN

-878 VIIMPPHPEP
+878 IIIMEP
-888 NGDHPDDPVN
+888 RLDPDSANPDPDH
-898 DAIPTGVGEPPTA
+898 AIPTGVGEPPTA
-911 PVAPCLANA
+911 PVAPALANA

>member
-1 MSVSTR
+1 MSVFTR

-17 GVGTGALVF
+17 GVGTGALVV
-26 GSYISPT
+26 GCYISPT
-33 GLFGDYL
+33 GLLAEYL
-40 LPYAAPL
+40 FPITAEL
-47 DPFPEDPK
+47 DKDPQ
-55 GLPHFVLIEPVLG
+55 GHPHFVAIEPLLG

-108 AEALRY
+108 ADALRY
-114 AVPNPYRNTNPG
+114 AVPNPYLAQHPE
-126 SLPTYP
+126 SLPKYP
-132 IPEEFSQFVDSSR
+132 VPEEFSQFVDSSR
-145 SMALYYKAMRGTGA
+145 SMALYYSAMRGIGA
-159 GIRLVLIRAAA
+159 GLRLVLVRAAA
-170 KKWGV
+170 TVWGV

-183 QHKVRHKATGRHFDY
+183 QHKVRHKASGRHFDY
-198 GNPLLL
+198 GNLRLLK
-204 LEAGKLGKKQPPT
+204 AAQKFAKNPPT
-217 YKEVTDAFK
+217 FDEVKKALK
-226 PSTGWRFIN
+226 PSKEWRFIN

-308 VGGGFMPHAGVAVV
+308 VGGNFMPHAGVAVV

-339 VEWDLGDPIAAD
+339 VEWDLGAPIAAG

-358 EFRKELEKNTKNT
+358 EFRKELEKNTK
-371 DHGDNKQLRNKGD
+371 DRDDRDNKLLRNKGN
-384 VYPVLNSHPNPVVR
+384 VYAVLDPHPNPVVR

-436 QHYVGLALLRPTFKQ
+436 QHYVGLALLRPKLEQ

-464 ESNFQ
+464 ESNFE
-469 CAPYLWDAQERF
+469 CADVLWTAQDQF
-481 NKKLGEVLAGPASPP
+481 NKKLGEALAGPGRPP
-496 LDLPELI
+496 LELPELMK
-503 RRRDALKK
+503 RRDALKD
-511 EVRDKVKVH
+511 EVRKKVKVH
-520 ATLLGG
+520 PTLLGG

-568 AASVQYFEA
+568 AASVQHFEA

-597 FATLYPSAPPL
+597 FATLFPTPDPQLPEIINELNKCS
-608 FAAARAATLNG
+608 RAATLNG

-631 HGLEDNPFNLKNLR
+631 HGLEDNPFELDNLR

-676 DELAVAARRDSK
+676 DELAVAAHRDSK
-688 DYLLELIGEGRS
+688 EYLLELIGDGKV
-700 LNQKA
+700 LDLPA
-705 LADEGVEFFDNN
+705 EGVEFFDNN
-717 AFPMDVCGTPYK
+717 AFPMHECGRPFK
-729 VIEAYPADTQRLK
+729 VLPAYPADTRRLK
-742 KVIERVAMESG
+742 AVIEQVAMESG
-753 WDDKVKQYKGM
+753 WKDKVTKYKGM

-771 GAHRAFLSYVAMV
+771 AAHRAFLSYVALV

-790 DAKDIAG
+790 DAKDSEG
-797 GVLKDSAGNVV
+797 KDV
-808 KELKINEIWAAID
+808 KELKINEIYAAID
-821 CGIAVNVDRVS
+821 CGIAVNVDRVK

-854 KGAVEQNN
+854 RGAVEQNN

-878 VIIMPPHPEP
+878 IIIMPPHREP
-888 NGDHPDDPVN
+888 NGAHPDDPVN

-911 PVAPCLANA
+911 PVAPALANA

>member
-1 MSVSTR
+1 MSVITR

-26 GSYISPT
+26 GSYVSST
-33 GLFGDYL
+33 GLLAEYL
-40 LPYAAPL
+40 FPITAPL
-47 DPFPEDPK
+47 DADAQ
-55 GLPHFVLIEPVLG
+55 GHPHFVAIEPLLG

-108 AEALRY
+108 ADALRY
-114 AVPNPYRNTNPG
+114 AVPNPYLAQHPEA
-126 SLPTYP
+126 LPKFP
-132 IPEEFSQFVDSSR
+132 VPEEFSQFVDSSR
-145 SMALYYKAMRGTGA
+145 SMALYYSAMRGIGA
-159 GIRLVLIRAAA
+159 AIRLVLVRAAA

-175 KPEECEAV
+175 PPAECEAV
-183 QHKVRHKATGRHFDY
+183 QHKVRHRATGRSYDY
-198 GNPLLL
+198 GNLLL
-204 LEAGKLGKKQPPT
+204 LAEAKKFAKNPPT
-217 YKEVTDAFK
+217 FDEVMKALK
-226 PSTGWRFIN
+226 PSKEWRFIN

-257 VDLPGMMTAM
+257 VALPGMLTAM

-274 NGKVKKFDDRAARAV
+274 NGKVKSFDGRAALAV

-296 EVLPDGFPIVGG
+296 EVLPDDFPVIGG

-329 LQGYRALKDK
+329 LQGYRALRDNVK
-339 VEWDLGDPIAAD
+339 WDLEWAPIAAG

-358 EFRKELEKNTKNT
+358 KFRGDLETSTGEK
-371 DHGDNKQLRNKGD
+371 GKQCRNKGD
-384 VYPVLNSHPNPVVR
+384 VYAVFEQHPSIVER

-436 QHYVGLALLRPTFKQ
+436 QHYVGLALLRPKAEL

-464 ESNFQ
+464 ESNFV
-469 CAPYLWDAQERF
+469 CADYLWEAQDRF
-481 NKKLGEVLAGPASPP
+481 NKKLGQELAPTGKPP
-496 LDLPELI
+496 LELPELMK
-503 RRRDALKK
+503 RREALKE
-511 EVRDKVKVH
+511 EVRAKVKVH
-520 ATLLGG
+520 PTLLGG

-538 EAAFLASKHPGVPIR
+538 EAALLASKHPGVPIR

-568 AASVQYFEA
+568 AASVQYFKA
-577 AQDGAGKTTALLQRS
+577 AQDGLGNTTALLQRS

-597 FATLYPSAPPL
+597 FATLFPAAPEL

-631 HGLEDNPFNLKNLR
+631 HGLEDNPFELENLR
-645 IENCRAENHV
+645 VENCRAENHV

-676 DELAVAARRDSK
+676 DELAVAAGRDNHK
-688 DYLLELIGEGRS
+688 DYLLELIGKGRS
-700 LNQKA
+700 LNQKD
-705 LADEGVEFFDNN
+705 LADEGVAFFDNN
-717 AFPMDVCGTPYK
+717 AFPMDACGTPYK
-729 VIEAYPADTQRLK
+729 VIEAYPADTLRLK
-742 KVIERVAMESG
+742 AVINEVATKSG
-753 WDDKVKQYKGM
+753 WDDKVKQYKGT
-764 PGRGLGI
+764 GRGLGI
-771 GAHRAFLSYVAMV
+771 AAHRCFLSYVAMV

-790 DAKDIAG
+790 DAKD
-797 GVLKDSAGNVV
+797 SAGNAIKDSQGNAL

-821 CGIAVNVDRVS
+821 CGIAVNVDRVK

-878 VIIMPPHPEP
+878 VIIMPPHREP
-888 NGDHPDDPVN
+888 NGAHPDDPTN

-911 PVAPCLANA
+911 PVAPALANA

-939 IP
+939 VP